1 MVKNNMKITK
11 SKLIELIKEELEN
24 VLAEQLTEPT
34 EEQKCTGRGGK
45 WKVKPGTDQ
54 MECVLPAVVE
64 EAGGGYSVIE
74 ISSGETVLANVSCQ
88 AAQRKRND
96 LNKKASGTGKSY
108 RMKPG
113 GRCK

>member
-1 MVKNNMKITK
+1 MKITK
-11 SKLIELIKEELEN
+11 SKLIELIREELEN
-24 VLAEQLTEPT
+24 IL
-34 EEQKCTGRGGK
+34 EEEET
-45 WKVKPGTDQ
+45 
-54 MECVLPAVVE
+54 LE

-74 ISSGETVLANVSCQ
+74 MPSGKTVLANVSCQ